1 MFCHAALIGAGTA
14 GLGATCELSREGY
27 LLVVFER
34 AKWVAPRGLTQTHLA
49 MPQVELQP
57 GLVFTALSGQIYIG
71 EIINFR
77 EYPFLARNDGTAD
90 PRRFRGH
97 WEVLMQL
104 KEFSREFG
112 IEANS

>member
-1 MFCHAALIGAGTA
+1 MSCHAALIGAGTA
-14 GLGATCELSREGY
+14 GLGATRQLSREGY
-27 LLVVFER
+27 LLLLVVFER
-34 AKWVAPRGLTQTHLA
+34 AK
-49 MPQVELQP
+49 
-57 GLVFTALSGQIYIG
+57 
-71 EIINFR
+71 
-77 EYPFLARNDGTAD
+77 EYPFLVRHDGTAD